1 MAQPAR
7 KPHRSPVA
15 STERL
20 EARVRPEQK
29 ALFQRAASLR
39 GVSLTD
45 FVLDSVSEA
54 AVRTVQ
60 EHEFIQLA
68 AEESKAF
75 VSALMNP
82 PEPNP
87 ALREATER
95 YNRMISR

>member
-1 MAQPAR
+1 MARAPRKYRHAPA
-7 KPHRSPVA
+7 A

-20 EARVRPEQK
+20 EARVAPEQK

-45 FVLDSVSEA
+45 FILDTLSQAS
-54 AVRTVQ
+54 VRTVQ
-60 EHEFIQLA
+60 EHEFIQMA

-75 VSALMNP
+75 VTALMNP
-82 PEPNP
+82 PEPNT
-87 ALREATER
+87 ALRQATER